1 MTLNKHYSIIV
12 GDVIIIIIII
22 ISTVAVAVITITLR
36 VIAVVF
42 PVRKYLS

>member
-12 GDVIIIIIII
+12 GDVIIIIII